1 VTLEDSVNE
10 VLRKIGRNMMLFQQ
24 LEHLLKFI
32 VANGSFSGYVSELNF
47 KKEQRAASIQ
57 KQTMGQLVGQYIET
71 TNPEY
76 QDFADEPEDLKE
88 AFFSFK
94 FYTECDSVY
103 YETKKDALA
112 QIVSDR
118 NELVHH
124 MLPKFDTNSIESCI
138 QIEKQLDKQR
148 EEILCE
154 INELRQKVDSLQE
167 GRKILAEFLNSDEG
181 KKQFEI
187 SWLRQ
192 SRLVLLLGDIAVQTA
207 RTDGWASINIAGQLV
222 KQHAP
227 EEVALLKERYGH
239 ESLKELIVATE
250 IFDIYEEP
258 TEKGFRVLYRLKSGW
273 ELKRST

>member
-1 VTLEDSVNE
+1 MALEDSVNE

-32 VANGSFSGYVSELNF
+32 ISNGSFSGFVSEVSSN
-47 KKEQRAASIQ
+47 KEQRAASIQ
-57 KQTMGQLVGQYIET
+57 KQTMGQLVGQYLEA

-76 QDFADEPEDLKE
+76 QELSNEPEELKE
-88 AFFSFK
+88 AFISFK
-94 FYTECDSVY
+94 FHTGCDSVY
-103 YETKKDALA
+103 HETKKDSLA
-112 QIVSDR
+112 KIVSDR

-124 MLPKFDTNSIESCI
+124 MLPKFNTNSVESCI
-138 QIEKQLDKQR
+138 QIDKQLDEQR

-167 GRKILAEFLNSDEG
+167 GKKKLAEFLISDEG

-207 RTDGWASINIAGQLV
+207 RADGWASINMAGQLI

-227 EEVALLKERYGH
+227 EEVALLKERYGYK
-239 ESLKELIVATE
+239 SLKALLIGTE

-273 ELKRST
+273 ELSNA

>member
-1 VTLEDSVNE
+1 MTLEDSVNE

-32 VANGSFSGYVSELNF
+32 IANGSFSGYASELSL
-47 KKEQRAASIQ
+47 KKEQKAVSVQ
-57 KQTMGQLVGQYIET
+57 KQTMGQLVGQYLET
-71 TNPEY
+71 TNPEN
-76 QDFADEPEDLKE
+76 QELSDEPEELKE

-94 FYTECDSVY
+94 FHTECDAVY

-112 QIVSDR
+112 QMVSDR

-124 MLPKFDTNSIESCI
+124 MLPKFNTNSIESCI
-138 QIEKQLDKQR
+138 QIDKQLDEQR
-148 EEILCE
+148 EKIINE

-167 GRKILAEFLNSDEG
+167 GKKILAEFLDSDEG
-181 KKQFEI
+181 KKQFEL

-207 RTDGWASINIAGQLV
+207 RSDGWASINMAGQLI

-227 EEVALLKERYGH
+227 EEVAVLKERYGH
-239 ESLKELIVATE
+239 KSLKALILATE
-250 IFDIYEEP
+250 VFDVFEEP
-258 TEKGFRVLYRLKSGW
+258 TEKGFRVLYKLKSNW
-273 ELKRST
+273 KLSNA